1 MDMKE
6 QLYIMTIGKYG
17 NIKQAAEELHLTSPA
32 LSIFLSSLEHN
43 LGTRLFNRIGK
54 QFVPTEA
61 GLLYLKRAGEIMN
74 IRNQY
79 EEEMKNLIGEFS
91 GTIHLGI
98 HPRRSLHLLPPAIM
112 DFIKMHP
119 GIQIVP
125 HEMTSR
131 EMFDALAS
139 GTLDF
144 IITNKQEANPHFCW
158 TDFYEDRLVAILS
171 ADHPA
176 GKHSKKVP
184 GSSLR
189 WLDLTLLAGERFILQ
204 KEFQSSRYYTDR
216 ALEYFQINPTETFV
230 IENLEAA
237 CQMAAEG
244 FGVAFNFER
253 YARHFSYCKPVKY
266 YLTGDQET
274 KISFYMVTNSQKY
287 QPRYV
292 KDFMEDLKKY
302 I

>member
-6 QLYIMTIGKYG
+6 QLYILTIGKYG

-32 LSIFLSSLEHN
+32 LSIFLSTLERN
-43 LGTRLFNRIGK
+43 LGTRLFDRIGK
-54 QFVPTEA
+54 QFVATEA
-61 GLLYLKRAGEIMN
+61 GLLYLKRAGEIIN

-79 EEEMKNLIGEFS
+79 EEEMKSLMGEVS

-112 DFIKMHP
+112 EFIKMHP
-119 GIQIVP
+119 RIRIVP

-131 EMFDALAS
+131 EMFDSLAS

-144 IITNKQEANPHFCW
+144 IITNKQEHNPNFSW
-158 TDFYEDRLVAILS
+158 TDFYEDRLVAIL
-171 ADHPA
+171 AAGHPA

-184 GSSLR
+184 DSSLR
-189 WLDLTLLAGERFILQ
+189 WLDLTHLSGERFILQ

-216 ALEYFQINPTETFV
+216 ALEYFRITPAETFV

-237 CQMAAEG
+237 SQMAAEG

-253 YARHFSYCKPVKY
+253 YARHFSYTKAVDY
-266 YLTGDQET
+266 YFTGDPGMR
-274 KISFYMVTNSQKY
+274 IRFFMVTNNQKY

>member
-1 MDMKE
+1 MEMKE
-6 QLYIMTIGKYG
+6 QLYILAIGKYG

-32 LSIFLSSLEHN
+32 LSIFLSTLENN
-43 LGTRLFNRIGK
+43 LGTRLFDRIGK

-61 GLLYLKRAGEIMN
+61 GLLYLKRAREIMN

-79 EEEMKNLIGEFS
+79 EEEMKNLMGEVS

-112 DFIKMHP
+112 EFIKIHP
-119 GIQIVP
+119 RIQIIP

-131 EMFDALAS
+131 EMFDALADGS
-139 GTLDF
+139 LDF
-144 IITNKQEANPHFCW
+144 IITNKQENNPHFCW
-158 TDFYEDRLVAILS
+158 TDFYEDRLVVILA

-204 KEFQSSRYYTDR
+204 KEFQSSRYYTDL
-216 ALEYFQINPTETFV
+216 ALEYFGITPAETFV

-237 CQMAAEG
+237 SQMAAEG
-244 FGVAFNFER
+244 FGVAFNLEQ
-253 YARHFSYCKPVKY
+253 YARHFSYNKPVRC
-266 YLTGDQET
+266 YLTGDP
-274 KISFYMVTNSQKY
+274 KVRIRYYMATNRQKY

-292 KDFMEDLKKY
+292 KDFMEDLRKY